1 MIPSDT
7 ETATSEGFQQGTT
20 SRSATSV
27 AHWFEPRSASP
38 LDRLVLFSWRNEL
51 LLICAGMLTSF
62 LVAGF
67 WFPYW
72 RVADPDFFVVYNAFL
87 LNTPLPQEF
96 FDNPGYLSI
105 LLLSYWLR
113 ALHAVGLV
121 HVHTFAAVPPLS
133 DVAGFAD
140 AWTQATR
147 AGRVLSFID
156 AVAFVLAF
164 SYLLRALVRDWRVAA
179 LGGFM
184 LAFSG
189 GMAMQM
195 RMLRTELLLAGLF
208 MVALLML
215 MVAAVRGPRAW
226 RPPVVGLASLL
237 ITLALLNKVQ
247 VLFLIGALPLLLIF
261 VGPGLDGA
269 KSVPRV
275 GFWDVRARA
284 WPMFGA
290 ALLTAALVAYAA
302 KDIVLTGLT
311 TATAPGLFFTA
322 RLPVAQIY
330 WALLVAWLG
339 LGMVA
344 YAIAWRVRPLEALT
358 AMGAAV
364 AGCLIGLL
372 ALDARYN
379 VANVVAVFHPL
390 EHMAVFAGWAN
401 PQLANGSPLDAAHLK
416 FLVQAAA
423 GVLAR
428 VTFVLHPS
436 TRPAIFVQ
444 WFVIIATV
452 IAMRERKWRLVLPVA
467 ALMLSAWAID
477 TLDMGRGLK
486 QEYFNLTDPLVIIA
500 AALLIANLPVLQNHR
515 WTYAAG
521 VALIAVHVV
530 MSQMEPIKRLIR
542 HDRPEVI
549 CDFYAHAAR
558 VEKFPTCPKLT
569 Q

>member
-1 MIPSDT
+1 LTPPDSQ
-7 ETATSEGFQQGTT
+7 TATRETIGQAMPD
-20 SRSATSV
+20 RPATIL
-27 AHWFEPRSASP
+27 ARWFRPRSVSP
-38 LDRLVLFSWRNEL
+38 FDRLVLFSWRSEL
-51 LLICAGMLTSF
+51 LLICAGMLVSF

-72 RVADPDFFVVYNAFL
+72 RVADMDFFVVYNAFL

-96 FDNPGYLSI
+96 FDHPGYLSI

-113 ALHAVGLV
+113 ALHAIGLV
-121 HVHTFAAVPPLS
+121 HVQAFSGVPPLR
-133 DVAGFAD
+133 DAAGFAD

-147 AGRVLSFID
+147 AGRVLSLIY
-156 AVAFVLAF
+156 AMAFVLAF
-164 SYLLRALVRDWRVAA
+164 SYLLRALVRDWRIAA
-179 LGGFM
+179 LGGFA

-195 RMLRTELLLAGLF
+195 RMLRTELLSAGLF

-226 RPPVVGLASLL
+226 RPLAVGVASLL
-237 ITLALLNKVQ
+237 VTLALLNKVQ
-247 VLFLIGALPLLLIF
+247 VLFLIGALPVLLIF
-261 VGPGLDGA
+261 VGPGLGGA
-269 KSVPRV
+269 KSASPR
-275 GFWDVRARA
+275 GFWSAPSRA
-284 WPMFGA
+284 WLVFGA
-290 ALLTAALVAYAA
+290 SVVIAGLAAYAA

-311 TATAPGLFFTA
+311 TATAPGLFFIA
-322 RLPVAQIY
+322 RLHVAQIY
-330 WALLVAWLG
+330 WALLAAWLG
-339 LGMVA
+339 LGMAA
-344 YAIAWRVRPLEALT
+344 YAIAWRVPPLEALS
-358 AMGAAV
+358 AMVAAV
-364 AGCLIGLL
+364 AGCMIGLL

-401 PQLANGSPLDAAHLK
+401 PQLAAGSPLDAAHLT
-416 FLVQAAA
+416 FLMQAAA

-436 TRPAIFVQ
+436 TRPAIFIQ
-444 WFVIIATV
+444 WFVIVATV
-452 IAMRERKWRLVLPVA
+452 IAIRERKWRLVLPVA

-486 QEYFNLTDPLVIIA
+486 QEYFNFTDPLVIIA

-521 VALIAVHVV
+521 VGLIAVHVV
-530 MSQMEPIKRLIR
+530 MSQMEPVKRLIR

-549 CDFYAHAAR
+549 CDFYAYAAR
-558 VEKFPTCPKLT
+558 VEKFPICPKPP

>member
-1 MIPSDT
+1 MS
-7 ETATSEGFQQGTT
+7 ARAAGTLA
-20 SRSATSV
+20 R
-27 AHWFEPRSASP
+27 WFTPRSRLP

-51 LLICAGMLTSF
+51 LLICAGMLASF
-62 LVAGF
+62 LIAGF

-72 RVADPDFFVVYNAFL
+72 RVADMDFFVVYNAFL

-96 FDNPGYLSI
+96 FDHPGYLSI

-113 ALHAVGLV
+113 ALHAIGLV
-121 HVHTFAAVPPLS
+121 QVQAFSAVPPLS
-133 DVAGFAD
+133 DAAGFAD

-147 AGRVLSFID
+147 AGRVLSLIY
-156 AVAFVLAF
+156 ATTFVLAF

-195 RMLRTELLLAGLF
+195 RMLRTELLAAGLF

-215 MVAAVRGPRAW
+215 MVAAERGPRAG
-226 RPPVVGLASLL
+226 RPLVVGLASLL
-237 ITLALLNKVQ
+237 VTLALLNKVQ
-247 VLFLIGALPLLLIF
+247 VLFLIGALPVLLIF
-261 VGPGLDGA
+261 VGPGVDGA
-269 KSVPRV
+269 KSTPP
-275 GFWDVRARA
+275 GAFWNAPLRA
-284 WPMFGA
+284 WSMFGVSVVIA
-290 ALLTAALVAYAA
+290 ALAAYAA

-322 RLPVAQIY
+322 RVHVAQVY
-330 WALLVAWLG
+330 WAVLAGWLG

-344 YAIAWRVRPLEALT
+344 YAFAWRVPPLEALT
-358 AMGAAV
+358 AMAAAV
-364 AGCLIGLL
+364 AGCMVGLL

-401 PQLANGSPLDAAHLK
+401 PQLANGSPLDAAHLE
-416 FLVQAAA
+416 FLIRAAA

-444 WFVIIATV
+444 WFVIAATAIA
-452 IAMRERKWRLVLPVA
+452 IGERKWRLVLPVA

-486 QEYFNLTDPLVIIA
+486 QEYFNFTDPLVIIA
-500 AALLIANLPVLQNHR
+500 AALLIANLPRLQNHR
-515 WTYAAG
+515 SAYAAG
-521 VALIAVHVV
+521 VALIALHAV
-530 MSQMEPIKRLIR
+530 MSQMEPVKRLIR
-542 HDRPEVI
+542 HDQPEVI
-549 CDFYAHAAR
+549 CDFYAYAAR
-558 VEKFPTCPKLT
+558 VEKFPTCPKPS

>member
-1 MIPSDT
+1 LTPPDSQ
-7 ETATSEGFQQGTT
+7 TATRETIGQAMPD
-20 SRSATSV
+20 RPATIL
-27 AHWFEPRSASP
+27 ARWFRPRSASP
-38 LDRLVLFSWRNEL
+38 FDRLVLFSWRGEL
-51 LLICAGMLTSF
+51 LLICAGMLVSF

-72 RVADPDFFVVYNAFL
+72 RVADMDFFVVYNAFL

-96 FDNPGYLSI
+96 FDHPGYLSI
-105 LLLSYWLR
+105 LSLSYWLR
-113 ALHAVGLV
+113 ALHAIGLV
-121 HVHTFAAVPPLS
+121 HVQAFSAVPPLR
-133 DVAGFAD
+133 DAAGFAE

-147 AGRVLSFID
+147 AGRVLSLIY
-156 AVAFVLAF
+156 AMAFVLAF
-164 SYLLRALVRDWRVAA
+164 SYLLRALVRDWRVAI
-179 LGGFM
+179 LGGFA

-195 RMLRTELLLAGLF
+195 RMLRTELLSAGLF

-226 RPPVVGLASLL
+226 RPLVVGAASLL

-269 KSVPRV
+269 KSAPQN
-275 GFWDVRARA
+275 GFWDVPSRA
-284 WPMFGA
+284 WPVFGA
-290 ALLTAALVAYAA
+290 SVVIAALAVTAA

-322 RLPVAQIY
+322 RLHVAQIY
-330 WALLVAWLG
+330 WALLAAWLG
-339 LGMVA
+339 LGMAA
-344 YAIAWRVRPLEALT
+344 YTIAWRVPPLEALT
-358 AMGAAV
+358 AAISAV
-364 AGCLIGLL
+364 AGCMIGLL

-379 VANVVAVFHPL
+379 AANVVAVFHPL

-401 PQLANGSPLDAAHLK
+401 PQLANGSPLDAAHLQ
-416 FLVQAAA
+416 FLAQAAA

-436 TRPAIFVQ
+436 TRPAIFIQ
-444 WFVIIATV
+444 WFVIVATV
-452 IAMRERKWRLVLPVA
+452 IAIRERKWRLVLPVA

-486 QEYFNLTDPLVIIA
+486 QEYFNFTDPLVIIA
-500 AALLIANLPVLQNHR
+500 AALLLANLPVLQNHR

-530 MSQMEPIKRLIR
+530 MSQMEPVKRLIR
-542 HDRPEVI
+542 HDQPEVI
-549 CDFYAHAAR
+549 CDFYAYAAR
-558 VEKFPTCPKLT
+558 VEKFPTCPKPA

>member
-1 MIPSDT
+1 LILPDSQ
-7 ETATSEGFQQGTT
+7 TATSESPGRPMTN
-20 SRSATSV
+20 RSARTFV
-27 AHWFEPRSASP
+27 RWFEPRSSSP
-38 LDRLVLFSWRNEL
+38 FDRLVLFSWRNEL
-51 LLICAGMLTSF
+51 LLICAGMLVSF

-72 RVADPDFFVVYNAFL
+72 RVADMDFFVVYNAFL

-96 FDNPGYLSI
+96 FDHPGYLSI

-113 ALHAVGLV
+113 ALHAIGLV
-121 HVHTFAAVPPLS
+121 HVQAFSAVPPLR
-133 DVAGFAD
+133 DAAGFAE

-147 AGRVLSFID
+147 AGRVLSLID
-156 AVAFVLAF
+156 AMAFVLAF
-164 SYLLRALVRDWRVAA
+164 SCLLRALVRDWRIAA
-179 LGGFM
+179 LGGFV

-189 GMAMQM
+189 GLAMQM
-195 RMLRTELLLAGLF
+195 RMLRTELLSAGLF

-226 RPPVVGLASLL
+226 RPLVVGVASLL
-237 ITLALLNKVQ
+237 VTLALLNKVQ
-247 VLFLIGALPLLLIF
+247 VLFLIGALPVLLIF

-269 KSVPRV
+269 KSAPPR
-275 GFWDVRARA
+275 GFWSVPSRA
-284 WPMFGA
+284 WLVFGA
-290 ALLTAALVAYAA
+290 SVLIAALAAYAA

-322 RLPVAQIY
+322 RLHVAQIY
-330 WALLVAWLG
+330 WALLAGWLG

-344 YAIAWRVRPLEALT
+344 YAIAWRVPPLEALS
-358 AMGAAV
+358 AMVAAV
-364 AGCLIGLL
+364 AGCMIGLL
-372 ALDARYN
+372 VLDARYN

-401 PQLANGSPLDAAHLK
+401 PQLAAGSPLDAAHLT
-416 FLVQAAA
+416 FLMQAAA

-436 TRPAIFVQ
+436 TRPAIFIQ
-444 WFVIIATV
+444 WFVIVATV
-452 IAMRERKWRLVLPVA
+452 IAIRERKWRLVLPVA
-467 ALMLSAWAID
+467 ALMLSACAID

-486 QEYFNLTDPLVIIA
+486 QEYFNFTDPLVIIA
-500 AALLIANLPVLQNHR
+500 AALLMANLRVLQNHR

-521 VALIAVHVV
+521 VGLIAVHVV
-530 MSQMEPIKRLIR
+530 MSQMEPVKRLIR

-549 CDFYAHAAR
+549 CDFYAYAAR
-558 VEKFPTCPKLT
+558 VEKFPTCPKPS

>member
-1 MIPSDT
+1 MMT
-7 ETATSEGFQQGTT
+7 G
-20 SRSATSV
+20 RSMAF
-27 AHWFEPRSASP
+27 ARWFAPRSTSP
-38 LDRLVLFSWRNEL
+38 FDRLVLFSWRGEL
-51 LLICAGMLTSF
+51 LLICGGMLLSF

-72 RVADPDFFVVYNAFL
+72 RVADMDFFVVYNAFL

-96 FDNPGYLSI
+96 FDHPGYLSI
-105 LLLSYWLR
+105 LLLTYWLR
-113 ALHAVGLV
+113 ALHSIGLV
-121 HVHTFAAVPPLS
+121 HVAAFSAVPPLS
-133 DVAGFAD
+133 DAAGFAD

-147 AGRVLSFID
+147 AGRVLSLIY
-156 AVAFVLAF
+156 AMAFVLAF

-195 RMLRTELLLAGLF
+195 RMLRTELLSAGLF
-208 MVALLML
+208 IIALLML
-215 MVAAVRGPRAW
+215 MVAAVRGRRAW
-226 RPPVVGLASLL
+226 RPLVVGLASLL
-237 ITLALLNKVQ
+237 MTLAVLNKVQ
-247 VLFLIGALPLLLIF
+247 VLFLIGALPVLLIF

-269 KSVPRV
+269 NAAPPR
-275 GFWDVRARA
+275 GFWAAPSRA
-284 WPMFGA
+284 WPVFGA
-290 ALLTAALVAYAA
+290 SVVIAALAAYAA
-302 KDIVLTGLT
+302 KDIIFTGLT
-311 TATAPGLFFTA
+311 TVTAPGLYFTA
-322 RLPVAQIY
+322 RPHVAQIY
-330 WALLVAWLG
+330 WALLAAWLG

-344 YAIAWRVRPLEALT
+344 YAFVWRVPPLEALT
-358 AMGAAV
+358 AMFAAI
-364 AGCLIGLL
+364 AGCMIGLL

-379 VANVVAVFHPL
+379 LANVVAVFHPL

-416 FLVQAAA
+416 FLAQAAA

-444 WFVIIATV
+444 WFVIVATV
-452 IAMRERKWRLVLPVA
+452 IAIGERKWRLVLPVA

-486 QEYFNLTDPLVIIA
+486 QEYFNFTDPLVIIA
-500 AALLIANLPVLQNHR
+500 AALLIANLAPLQNHR
-515 WTYAAG
+515 WTYTVG
-521 VALIAVHVV
+521 VALIAVHAV
-530 MSQMEPIKRLIR
+530 MSQMEPVKRLLR
-542 HDRPEVI
+542 NDRPEVI
-549 CDFYAHAAR
+549 CDFYAYAAR
-558 VEKFPTCPKLT
+558 VEKFPTCPKPA